1 MQYLGIDPGKS
12 GAVTVIDWW
21 EKDSRLGK
29 STEATVTS
37 CKLDGTETDI
47 WNWLNDNTDLLNAV
61 ATIENVHAMPK
72 QGVASAFTFGKN
84 FGFLIGLLTA
94 SSIPYKFV
102 TPHKW
107 QKGMQCLTK
116 GDKNISKAAAQR
128 LWPRVKMTH
137 AIADSMLIAEYG
149 RKFLWQ

>member
-12 GAVTVIDWW
+12 GAITVIDWW
-21 EKDSRLGK
+21 EKDSLLGK
-29 STEATVTS
+29 STETTITS
-37 CKLDGTETDI
+37 CKLTETELDI
-47 WNWLNDNTDLLNAV
+47 WKWLENNVDVLNAV
-61 ATIENVHAMPK
+61 ATIENVHSMPK

-102 TPHKW
+102 TPQKW
-107 QKGMQCLTK
+107 QKGMQCMTG

-128 LWPRVKMTH
+128 LWPRIKMTH
-137 AIADSMLIAEYG
+137 AIADSLLIAEYG